1 MVENNVMKKQLIT
14 ALAVILLSG
23 CASAP
28 TYTVLTNEGT
38 EYTASTEPM
47 ADAGGYLTFLDE
59 DGKKVRIK
67 EADVKSISED

>member
-1 MVENNVMKKQLIT
+1 MKKQLVT
-14 ALAVILLSG
+14 VLVVLLLSG
-23 CASAP
+23 CASTP
-28 TYTVLTNEGT
+28 TYTVLTNEGM

-47 ADAGGYLTFLDE
+47 ADSGGYLTFMDE